1 MRGMFYILK
10 KQGVLNVRLSGGHS
24 SGTVPEVKTMTRY
37 SRWSFPKSA
46 LVACLMVGLLGCVGP
61 LKRSLSDR
69 DRVAQVMQRWAE
81 GWAELDADLLEPL
94 LSETYYGAN
103 GENKNDLLSYVRQ
116 WGKNPENR
124 AAFVLD
130 QMTVEVQGD
139 QATARGVW
147 ARIEA
152 EESDIVGQ
160 FKLDYSLQ
168 KEEGIWRITAAA
180 LVS

>member
-10 KQGVLNVRLSGGHS
+10 NQGLLSVRLSGGHS
-24 SGTVPEVKTMTRY
+24 CGGTREPNSAGGAGR
-37 SRWSFPKSA
+37 RNFPKSV
-46 LVACLMVGLLGCVGP
+46 LVACLLVTLLACVGP
-61 LKRSLSDR
+61 LKRAPSDR
-69 DRVAQVMQRWAE
+69 DLVVQVMQQWAG
-81 GWAELDADLLEPL
+81 GWGKLDADLLEPL

-103 GENKNDLLSYVRQ
+103 GENKSDLLSYVRQ
-116 WGKNPENR
+116 WSRNPENR

-139 QATARGVW
+139 QATARSVW
-147 ARIEA
+147 AKIEA
-152 EESDIVGQ
+152 AESDIVGQ
-160 FKLDYSLQ
+160 FKLDYSLR